1 MAYKELCLTSNKI
14 EKYLEAP
21 ERIKH
26 LLKANNT
33 ALTVRIAG
41 LFGSEENEALND
53 GFITRECADRTVES
67 LACLAHHLKGMN
79 RMDTF
84 RLQLFAFL
92 YQVHVDKAG
101 PIPTIISTLLADMPR
116 SLIRLTLDCYSE
128 YPITI
133 HQLRGAECP
142 SSFPLNKEFLPSL
155 RHLRLRNRFICP
167 EIFKTICS
175 SGESQL
181 ETLIVNLSLKVE
193 QSSPP
198 MNTMFFSKQCHGK
211 SLGHGSGD
219 LRTSLSNT
227 AIAMLPQLTH
237 IKALRILQH
246 KLPSDDVISYDV
258 LTGRTFLLPKLANWE
273 EADCQNDGEPDPDCE
288 ERSENSFSSSN
299 SDRDSG

>member
-21 ERIKH
+21 ERVKH

-41 LFGSEENEALND
+41 LYETEEQEALSD
-53 GFITRECADRTVES
+53 RFISPERADRTVES

-84 RLQLFAFL
+84 RLQLYAFRHRL
-92 YQVHVDKAG
+92 HVEKAG
-101 PIPTIISTLLADMPR
+101 PIPTIISTLLAHMPR
-116 SLIRLTLDCYSE
+116 SLSRLTLDCHSK
-128 YPITI
+128 YPTTV
-133 HQLRGAECP
+133 QQSRGAECP
-142 SSFPLNKEFLPSL
+142 SSFPLNKQSLPCL

-175 SGESQL
+175 GESQL
-181 ETLIVNLSLKVE
+181 ETLIINLSVRVE
-193 QSSPP
+193 QWSPP
-198 MNTMFFSKQCHGK
+198 MNTIFFSTQCHGK
-211 SLGHGSGD
+211 PVGHGSGD

-227 AIAMLPQLTH
+227 AIAILPQLTR
-237 IKALRILQH
+237 IKALKILQH

-258 LTGRTFLLPKLANWE
+258 LTGRTVLLPELANWE

-288 ERSENSFSSSN
+288 ERSENSFPSSDSE
-299 SDRDSG
+299 DDSG